1 MNHRAMA
8 WKRPQRTLHALGGDD
23 EEDSASECANLA
35 IDIFR
40 LSLRYVYRTSSMFAC
55 DQLSPAV

>member
-8 WKRPQRTLHALGGDD
+8 WKRPRLTLHALGGDD
-23 EEDSASECANLA
+23 EEDSASECG
-35 IDIFR
+35 
-40 LSLRYVYRTSSMFAC
+40 YVYRTSSMFAC